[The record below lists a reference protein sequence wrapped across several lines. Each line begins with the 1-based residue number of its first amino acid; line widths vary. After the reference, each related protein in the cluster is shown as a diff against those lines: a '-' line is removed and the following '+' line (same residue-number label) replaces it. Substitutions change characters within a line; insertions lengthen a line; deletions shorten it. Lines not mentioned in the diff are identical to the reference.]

1 MSSNPTLIPHFTC
14 SNAAAAIQF
23 YKTAFGAEE
32 VARHADPK
40 SDKVMHA
47 TLKIN
52 GGTVMLND
60 DFSGQMNSKCETT
73 EALGGNPFVLHL
85 QVDNADAWWDKAVS
99 AGASVEF
106 PLADQFWGDRYGML
120 KDPFGIKWSI
130 AHPIKKLSPAE
141 IEEAAKTAFV

>member
-1 MSSNPTLIPHFTC
+1 MSTPTLIPHFTC
-14 SNAAAAIQF
+14 SNAAAAIEF
-23 YKTAFGAEE
+23 YKAAFGAEE
-32 VARHADPK
+32 IARHPSPDG
-40 SDKVMHA
+40 KVMHA

-52 GGTVMLND
+52 GCIVMLND

-85 QVDNADAWWDKAVS
+85 GVDDADAWWGKAVA

-130 AHPIKKLSPAE
+130 AHPIKKLNPAE
-141 IEEAAKTAFV
+141 IEEAAKTAFA

>member
-1 MSSNPTLIPHFTC
+1 MSDNPTLIPHFTC
-14 SNAAAAIQF
+14 SNAAAAIDF
-23 YKTAFGAEE
+23 YKQAFGAEE
-32 VARHADPK
+32 VARHPAPDG
-40 SDKVMHA
+40 KVMHA

-85 QVDNADAWWDKAVS
+85 QVDDADVWWAKAVA
-99 AGASVEF
+99 AGAQVEF

-120 KDPFGIKWSI
+120 KDPFGIKWSV

-141 IEEAAKTAFV
+141 VEEAAKTAFV